1 MKSLSEKL
9 KSKWVLIIV
18 SILIVFLI
26 KDTLQIIENR
36 NFNNIN
42 THTKHIAYIIG
53 FIIGLSHKVILDLFL
68 IYIVL
73 FKINFTVENNKV

>member
-1 MKSLSEKL
+1 MSEKL
-9 KSKWVLIIV
+9 KSKWVIIIIAV
-18 SILIVFLI
+18 LFIFLI

-42 THTKHIAYIIG
+42 AHTKHIAYIIG

-73 FKINFTVENNKV
+73 FKINFTVDKNIVY

>member
-1 MKSLSEKL
+1 MKNLSEMI

-26 KDTLQIIENR
+26 KDSIQIFKIP
-36 NFNNIN
+36 NFNNN
-42 THTKHIAYIIG
+42 VHATHVGFIAGYIIG
-53 FIIGLSHKVILDLFL
+53 VSYKAILDLIL

-73 FKINFTVENNKV
+73 FKINFTVNKNNIY

>member
-1 MKSLSEKL
+1 MKNLSEKL

-26 KDTLQIIENR
+26 KDTLQIIENA

-42 THTKHIAYIIG
+42 THTKHVGYIIG
-53 FIIGLSHKVILDLFL
+53 FFIGLSHTVILDLFL

-73 FKINFTVENNKV
+73 FKVDFSFKKNNI

>member
-1 MKSLSEKL
+1 MKNLSEKL

-26 KDTLQIIENR
+26 KDSIQIFKIP
-36 NFNNIN
+36 NFDNNEHA
-42 THTKHIAYIIG
+42 THVGYITGYIIG
-53 FIIGLSHKVILDLFL
+53 VSYKAILDLIL

-73 FKINFTVENNKV
+73 FKINFTFNKNNIH

>member
-1 MKSLSEKL
+1 MKNLSEKL

-26 KDTLQIIENR
+26 KITLQIIENA

-42 THTKHIAYIIG
+42 THTKHVGYIIG
-53 FIIGLSHKVILDLFL
+53 FFIGLSDKVILDLFL
-68 IYIVL
+68 IYILL
-73 FKINFTVENNKV
+73 FKVDLSFKKNNI